1 MAKVEATS
9 DPGLISAIILAA
21 GMSSRMRR
29 PKHLLKLGGRTV
41 LGRVVDTFIHSNV
54 GEVLVVVG
62 TASGIG
68 RGELRGVKVIQ
79 NPESS
84 MGVSTSIKAGLDAVR
99 ADSDAAVFGL
109 ADKPFVTV
117 GTINSLIESYRASGR
132 GIVIPIYRGI
142 RGNPILFSREFF
154 NELGG
159 LSGDVG
165 GKAVIKKHKERVL
178 EVEVEDEGVLI
189 DINTEKDYEKA
200 KALFNQSRK
209 RSPR

>member
-1 MAKVEATS
+1 M
-9 DPGLISAIILAA
+9 ISAIILAA

-29 PKHLLKLGGRTV
+29 PKHLLKLGGKTI
-41 LGRVVDTFIHSNV
+41 LGRVVDTFIRSNV
-54 GEVLVVVG
+54 GEVLVVLG
-62 TASGIG
+62 TGSEAEKSG
-68 RGELRGVKVIQ
+68 LRGVQVVL

-84 MGVSTSIKAGLDAVR
+84 MGLSTSVKAGLNAVR
-99 ADSDAAVFGL
+99 PDSDAAIFGL

-117 GTINSLIESYRASGR
+117 GTINLLIESYRASGR
-132 GIVIPIYRGI
+132 GIVIPVYRRR

-154 NELGG
+154 SELGG

-165 GKAVIKKHKERVL
+165 GKALTKKHKERVL
-178 EVEVEDEGVLI
+178 EVDVEDEGILI